1 MTTGG
6 RTFTVI
12 YALFGIPLALVV
24 YGKVGFW
31 LDRSL
36 ARLIQRFT
44 RHKHL
49 SKREKIARS
58 VVNLFGG
65 TFLFMLVPPI
75 GFMRRE
81 NWSYGEG
88 VYYSFI
94 TLTTIGLGD
103 LVAGA
108 TFCYYCFICTAT
120 CACTLEF
127 MIRRAAGFDETHDAW
142 YLIWTSVWIV
152 LGLVWMSSLVSNL
165 FDIFNETMSKMLVE
179 DSDGP
184 VAKEEKDSKSAAS
197 TSSKDQDTKS
207 SPKLESRSPKL
218 CKDSKT

>member
-1 MTTGG
+1 MLSGRIFLGYGNIAPVTTGG

-36 ARLIQRFT
+36 ARLLSRFT

-88 VYYSFI
+88 LYYSFI

-103 LVAGA
+103 FVAGSGVII
-108 TFCYYCFICTAT
+108 TITKYSIIPFKTKLLRSCCRF
-120 CACTLEF
+120 
-127 MIRRAAGFDETHDAW
+127 RRDA
-142 YLIWTSVWIV
+142 
-152 LGLVWMSSLVSNL
+152 
-165 FDIFNETMSKMLVE
+165 
-179 DSDGP
+179 
-184 VAKEEKDSKSAAS
+184 
-197 TSSKDQDTKS
+197 
-207 SPKLESRSPKL
+207 
-218 CKDSKT
+218 